1 MCKKVTN
8 FTKELLNMQL
18 DSFSLQFKKSMKR
31 VFMPFILKK
40 FPILESSNKKIQ
52 QFLIDDAKLN
62 ISNSQKLLA
71 KGRVFDENNKILQNG
86 QKVKG
91 QFIQVA
97 LFEGHTRG
105 LNPIFETEDFAVF
118 DKPSG
123 VMVHPTSRNTEY
135 TLLDEIRYHFGESA
149 NLAHRIDQETSG
161 LVLVTKHKYSDIIL
175 KEMFE
180 NKQYDKNY
188 LAVVDGNIAES
199 ITIDS
204 GIKKAVNS
212 KIGVKMQTADD
223 GKESLTFIKPIQYD
237 EEKNQTLVEATPQT
251 GRQHQIRVHLDSIGH
266 RIVGDPIY
274 GIDEEIADKYLL
286 KELDPQTR
294 LKITGNSR
302 LLLHANYLS
311 FQYKNVNYKIYSKL
325 SL

>member
-1 MCKKVTN
+1 
-8 FTKELLNMQL
+8 
-18 DSFSLQFKKSMKR
+18 
-31 VFMPFILKK
+31 MPFMLKK
-40 FPILESSNKKIQ
+40 FYIKEETGKKIQ
-52 QFLIDDAKLN
+52 QFLLDNTKLN

-71 KGRVFDENNKILQNG
+71 KGRVFDENNKVLQNG

-91 QFIQVA
+91 EFIQVA

-105 LNPIFETEDFAVF
+105 LKPIFETDDFAIF

-135 TLLDEIRYHFGESA
+135 TLLDEIRYHFGDGA

-161 LVLVTKHKYSDIIL
+161 LVLVTKNKYSDILL

-188 LAVVDGNIAES
+188 LAVVDGELKELLKL
-199 ITIDS
+199 DS
-204 GIKKAVNS
+204 GIRKAVNS
-212 KIGVKMQTADD
+212 KIGVKMETSNE
-223 GKESLTFIKPIQYD
+223 GKESLTYIKPLQYD
-237 EEKNQTLVEATPQT
+237 SKNNQTLVEATPMT
-251 GRQHQIRVHLDSIGH
+251 GRQHQIRVHLESIGH

-274 GIDEEIADKYLL
+274 GIDEDIADKYLL
-286 KELDPQTR
+286 KNLDETTR
-294 LKITGNSR
+294 IEITGNRR

-311 FQYKNVNYKIYSKL
+311 FKYKDINYKIYSKL

>member
-1 MCKKVTN
+1 
-8 FTKELLNMQL
+8 
-18 DSFSLQFKKSMKR
+18 
-31 VFMPFILKK
+31 MPFMLKK
-40 FPILESSNKKIQ
+40 FFIKNESGKKIQ
-52 QFLIDDAKLN
+52 QFLIDNTQLN
-62 ISNSQKLLA
+62 ISTSQKMIS
-71 KGRVFDENNKILQNG
+71 KGRVFDENGKILQNG

-91 QFIQVA
+91 EFIQVA

-188 LAVVDGNIAES
+188 LAIVEGK
-199 ITIDS
+199 ITDYLEISS
-204 GIKKAVNS
+204 GIRKAVNS
-212 KIGVKMQTADD
+212 KIGVKMETSDF
-223 GKESLTFIKPIQYD
+223 GKESFTSINPLSYNAKN
-237 EEKNQTLVEATPQT
+237 NQTLVEATPMT

-274 GIDEEIADKYLL
+274 GIDENIADEYLL
-286 KELDPQTR
+286 KKLELNKR
-294 LKITGNSR
+294 IKITGNKR

-311 FQYKNVNYKIYSKL
+311 FKYKNINYKIYSKL

>member
-1 MCKKVTN
+1 
-8 FTKELLNMQL
+8 
-18 DSFSLQFKKSMKR
+18 
-31 VFMPFILKK
+31 MPFMLKK
-40 FPILESSNKKIQ
+40 FYVKDEIGKKIQ
-52 QFLIDDAKLN
+52 QFLIDNTHLN
-62 ISNSQKLLA
+62 ISTSQKLLS
-71 KGRVFDENNKILQNG
+71 KGRVFDENNKVLQNG

-91 QFIQVA
+91 EFIQIA
-97 LFEGHTRG
+97 LFEGHSRG
-105 LNPIFETEDFAVF
+105 LKPIFETDDFAVF

-135 TLLDEIRYHFGESA
+135 TLLDEIRFHFGESA

-161 LVLVTKHKYSDIIL
+161 LVLVTKNKYSDIIL

-188 LAVVDGNIAES
+188 LAVVDGELKEDIK
-199 ITIDS
+199 IDS
-204 GIKKAVNS
+204 GIRKAINS
-212 KIGVKMQTADD
+212 IIGVKMETSNE
-223 GKESLTFIKPIQYD
+223 GKESVTYIKPLKYD
-237 EEKNQTLVEATPQT
+237 IEKNQTLVEATPLT

-274 GIDEEIADKYLL
+274 GIDEKVADSYLL
-286 KELDPQTR
+286 KKLDKDER
-294 LKITGNSR
+294 VSLTGNKR

-311 FQYKNVNYKIYSKL
+311 FEYKGIKYKIYSKL

>member
-1 MCKKVTN
+1 
-8 FTKELLNMQL
+8 
-18 DSFSLQFKKSMKR
+18 
-31 VFMPFILKK
+31 MPFILKQ
-40 FPILESSNKKIQ
+40 FPIVEETNKKIQ

-71 KGRVFDENNKILQNG
+71 KGRVFDDNNNILQNG

-91 QFIQVA
+91 AFIQVA

-105 LNPIFETEDFAVF
+105 LKPIFETEDFAVF

-188 LAVVDGNIAES
+188 LAVVDGKIAEP
-199 ITIDS
+199 ITINS

-223 GKESLTFIKPIQYD
+223 GKESLTFIKPLKYD
-237 EEKNQTLVEATPQT
+237 EKKHQTLVEATPHT

-286 KELDPQTR
+286 KELEEEER
-294 LKITGNSR
+294 IMSTGHHR

-311 FQYKNVNYKIYSKL
+311 FGYKNVNYKIYSKL
-325 SL
+325 SLL

>member
-1 MCKKVTN
+1 
-8 FTKELLNMQL
+8 
-18 DSFSLQFKKSMKR
+18 
-31 VFMPFILKK
+31 MPFMLKK
-40 FPILESSNKKIQ
+40 FYIENETGKKIQ
-52 QFLIDDAKLN
+52 QFLIDNTSLN
-62 ISNSQKLLA
+62 ISTSQKMIS

-91 QFIQVA
+91 EFIQVA

-105 LNPIFETEDFAVF
+105 LNPIFETDDFAVF

-135 TLLDEIRYHFGESA
+135 TLLDEIRYHFGEGA

-188 LAVVDGNIAES
+188 LAVVDGEINEEIK
-199 ITIDS
+199 IDS
-204 GIKKAVNS
+204 GIRKAINS
-212 KIGVKMQTADD
+212 KIGVKMETSCD
-223 GKESLTFIKPIQYD
+223 GKESLTYIKPLYYD
-237 EEKNQTLVEATPQT
+237 KDKNQTLVEATPMT

-274 GIDEEIADKYLL
+274 GIDEEISDQYLL
-286 KELDPQTR
+286 KKLQLDNR
-294 LKITGNSR
+294 IKETGNNR

-311 FQYKNVNYKIYSKL
+311 FKYKNINYKIYSKL

>member
-1 MCKKVTN
+1 
-8 FTKELLNMQL
+8 
-18 DSFSLQFKKSMKR
+18 
-31 VFMPFILKK
+31 MPFMLKK
-40 FPILESSNKKIQ
+40 FYVKDDIGKKIQ
-52 QFLIDDAKLN
+52 QFLIDNTPLN

-71 KGRVFDENNKILQNG
+71 KGRVFDENNKVLQNG

-91 QFIQVA
+91 DFIQVA

-105 LNPIFETEDFAVF
+105 LKPIFETDDFAVF

-135 TLLDEIRYHFGESA
+135 TLLDEIRFHFGESA

-161 LVLVTKHKYSDIIL
+161 LVLITKNKYSDIIL

-188 LAVVDGNIAES
+188 LAMVDGEIKEAVK
-199 ITIDS
+199 IDS
-204 GIKKAVNS
+204 GIRKAVNS
-212 KIGVKMQTADD
+212 KIGVKMETSND
-223 GKESLTFIKPIQYD
+223 GKESLTYIKPLQYD
-237 EEKNQTLVEATPQT
+237 ETKNQTLVEATPLT

-274 GIDEEIADKYLL
+274 GIDEDIADSYLL
-286 KELDPQTR
+286 KTLDKKER
-294 LKITGNSR
+294 ILVTGNKR

-311 FQYKNVNYKIYSKL
+311 FEYKNIRYKIYSKL